1 MNLDYYQE
9 RVHDTAV
16 YPPEVAQ
23 EYLALG
29 LVGEAGEIANK
40 IKKRLRGDFSNDKDI
55 TDLHKFLAMELGDCL
70 WYIAELANELGYSL
84 STIAI
89 MNIQKLAKR
98 KATGKLKG
106 SGDDR

>member
-16 YPPEVAQ
+16 YPPAVAK
-23 EYLALG
+23 EYLVLG

-40 IKKRLRGDFSNDKDI
+40 MKKQLRGDFSNDKDI
-55 TDLHKFLAMELGDCL
+55 TDLHKFLAAELGDCL

-84 STIAI
+84 TTIAQ
-89 MNIQKLAKR
+89 MNLQKLQKR
-98 KATGKLKG
+98 KMTGSLKG